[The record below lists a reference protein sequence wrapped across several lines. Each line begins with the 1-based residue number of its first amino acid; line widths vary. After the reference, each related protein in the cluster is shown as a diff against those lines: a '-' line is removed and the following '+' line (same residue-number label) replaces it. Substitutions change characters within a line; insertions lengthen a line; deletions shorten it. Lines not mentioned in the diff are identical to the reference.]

1 MRMKRG
7 WLLASVFM
15 LAACQ
20 ETGSPVV
27 SEDQRPQPDAQNPT
41 EVVTAVNTPAA
52 PAESPAA
59 AGQSSADR
67 ASEPVSLNLTLPAMS
82 WDDQPA
88 TVTDTTLP
96 DVFRTIPE
104 PDRVNWSGRLHLDE
118 SEEARSRPIT
128 DNILGAEVE
137 LQLRLP

>member
-1 MRMKRG
+1 MRMKSG
-7 WLLASVFM
+7 WLLASVLM

-20 ETGSPVV
+20 KTGNPVMQ
-27 SEDQRPQPDAQNPT
+27 EDTTLPPQD
-41 EVVTAVNTPAA
+41 VLS
-52 PAESPAA
+52 PAEAAAVSTPPAVTPPSA

-82 WDDQPA
+82 WDDKPA
-88 TVTDTTLP
+88 AVAGSTLP
-96 DVFRTIPE
+96 DVFRTSPDI
-104 PDRVNWSGRLHLDE
+104 DRVNWSGRLHLDE

-137 LQLRLP
+137 LQVRLP